1 MDILKLRD
9 LLMELVEELKITRA
23 EVTENEDRIQQLVN
37 ECHDKERKLEE
48 EALMALSLRD
58 KHIETEDILSKTS
71 DDKMKHLE
79 SEKSK
84 LQLAVEG
91 WEKEIK
97 TMKEVVRALELS
109 KYNQDKTVRELQHR
123 LQTQE
128 RNKTAHAEQVLD
140 IDNKCKGLQKDMT
153 FYRDALGILKR
164 EVSEAGVLNMKLTA
178 TNIHQSCEISSLKED
193 LNKKQQDIIKLR
205 AHVTGMPD
213 KESNK
218 REMIEL
224 QIEELTKE
232 LKQVALINQDL
243 KTQYEEG
250 RRANQVTQ
258 AQLQECQDLLQ
269 RFMTSTDELKKRT
282 TQQETQIA
290 TLMKENTD
298 VSERHSRAKSEIAEL
313 RQVMNERDS
322 KKKTEVLRL
331 EEENEKMKNDLSK
344 VRKTVLNL
352 ENINASWASKN
363 HAITKEMEDLKM
375 KLESSS
381 AELDKMKLPIHKS
394 DIESQTNSNTNL
406 DNFDASSI
414 MTGATDPKTAETFQ
428 ESEITVES
436 QTIEQKIK
444 EDAQVIGEQKMQ
456 QEEVRNNQK
465 EDITASVPEPTND
478 SLNGDNTQCTNDNAD
493 VRETNNHSS
502 DNFKDDRR
510 IGDVSVML
518 MENPTGKYDR
528 SSVHG
533 MSAEEGINQHQ
544 FQRKVTPGT
553 LDKTGYLTE
562 ELHSNAEDSQLKTI
576 EPGQDGNEIKIM
588 RKTISNTVS
597 LDASRE
603 TLKGP
608 AKISY
613 IEDSQARTDDKLLEA
628 ETGNDAENILPVDNE
643 QVSPVQEDKTSRMID
658 IDTVHKTREGTANQ
672 AQLLTDTSAV
682 LGNLDEVEV
691 CNEDILIPST
701 YEEEKLACCRGQE
714 NQEMHQADLSG
725 CEKDAVD
732 SSESMLS
739 VDVQTERGK
748 INSPLC
754 ETGQKSLVSYQKGAK
769 PIEQIANKS
778 TSSLTSVLTEADEV
792 PETKEA
798 EHTNKIVAVENYSL
812 SETTVLQGAQRTSS
826 SYSGNNSRD
835 VHEKPEPATSL
846 CGSGNYSS
854 LWKKGKFSPVT
865 TDPTC
870 LQTSKQ
876 KMATSLHQLSSP
888 PFVIKSSLSP
898 SDMASCPLN
907 SDSEAVSTPSNTDD
921 RQSYSLAKTRLTWSS
936 PAIMRTN
943 MIGRAT
949 SYSSRKD
956 LDPLRMQPTKNIN
969 IATETPHVPYSHCH
983 SSAQQLHQSLCHIVC
998 ATSLT
1003 STVTSID
1010 QKCTV
1015 PKSFGISQECTQE
1028 ASNNRSLEIQE
1039 AVPRPG
1045 RPIFDKQSNGEDQ
1058 EKTLSKQ
1065 DPKPTTKVSK
1075 YPTLSF
1081 SFPNRPP
1088 IVIDQVHGGAGDA
1101 GGDVS
1106 LFSDEEGEED
1116 MADDVASQIN
1126 RIQNFLKKDRLKR
1139 AKLE

>member
-48 EALMALSLRD
+48 EALNALSLRD
-58 KHIETEDILSKTS
+58 KHTETEDILSKTS

-91 WEKEIK
+91 WEKEMK

-178 TNIHQSCEISSLKED
+178 TNTHQRCEISSLKED
-193 LNKKQQDIIKLR
+193 LDKKQQDVIKLR

-213 KESNK
+213 NESNK

-224 QIEELTKE
+224 KIEELTKE

-250 RRANQVTQ
+250 RRTNQVTQ
-258 AQLQECQDLLQ
+258 TQLQESQDLLQ
-269 RFMTSTDELKKRT
+269 RFMTSTDELKERT
-282 TQQETQIA
+282 TQQETKIA
-290 TLMKENTD
+290 TLMKEYTD
-298 VSERHSRAKSEIAEL
+298 LSERYSRAKSEVAEL

-331 EEENEKMKNDLSK
+331 EEENEKMKSDLSK

-352 ENINASWASKN
+352 EDINASWASKN
-363 HAITKEMEDLKM
+363 HAITEEMEDLKM

-394 DIESQTNSNTNL
+394 DMESQTNSNTNL
-406 DNFDASSI
+406 DNFDTSSI
-414 MTGATDPKTAETFQ
+414 TTGAKDPKNAETFQ
-428 ESEITVES
+428 ESEVTVEPH
-436 QTIEQKIK
+436 TMEQKIK
-444 EDAQVIGEQKMQ
+444 EDAQLIEQKMQ

-465 EDITASVPEPTND
+465 EDITFSVPEPTND
-478 SLNGDNTQCTNDNAD
+478 SLIGDNKQCRNDNSD
-493 VRETNNHSS
+493 VQETNNHSS

-518 MENPTGKYDR
+518 MENPTGKDDR
-528 SSVHG
+528 SSFHG
-533 MSAEEGINQHQ
+533 MSAEGINQHQ
-544 FQRKVTPGT
+544 FQRKLTPGT
-553 LDKTGYLTE
+553 LDRTGYLTE
-562 ELHSNAEDSQLKTI
+562 DLHSNAEDSQLKTI

-608 AKISY
+608 AKVSY
-613 IEDSQARTDDKLLEA
+613 IEDSQAHTDDKLLEA
-628 ETGNDAENILPVDNE
+628 ETGNDAEAETGNDAEDILPVDNE
-643 QVSPVQEDKTSRMID
+643 QVSEMQEDKTSHMID
-658 IDTVHKTREGTANQ
+658 IDTAYKTREGTANQ
-672 AQLLTDTSAV
+672 TQLLTDTSAV
-682 LGNLDEVEV
+682 LGNLDKVEV

-701 YEEEKLACCRGQE
+701 YEEENLACCRGQE

-725 CEKDAVD
+725 CENDAVD
-732 SSESMLS
+732 SSESMLP

-754 ETGQKSLVSYQKGAK
+754 ESLVSYHKGAK
-769 PIEQIANKS
+769 PVEQIANKS
-778 TSSLTSVLTEADEV
+778 KSSLTSVLTEADVV

-812 SETTVLQGAQRTSS
+812 TETTVLKGAQCTSS
-826 SYSGNNSRD
+826 SYSGHNSR
-835 VHEKPEPATSL
+835 HEKAEPATSL

-854 LWKKGKFSPVT
+854 LWKKGKFSLT
-865 TDPTC
+865 TEPTC

-888 PFVIKSSLSP
+888 PFLIKSSLSP

-921 RQSYSLAKTRLTWSS
+921 RYSLAKTRLTWSS

-949 SYSSRKD
+949 PYSSRKD
-956 LDPLRMQPTKNIN
+956 LDPLRMQPTENIN
-969 IATETPHVPYSHCH
+969 IATETPHVSYSH
-983 SSAQQLHQSLCHIVC
+983 SSAQQLHQSLRHIVC
-998 ATSLT
+998 APSFTST
-1003 STVTSID
+1003 SESTVTSID

-1015 PKSFGISQECTQE
+1015 PKSFEISQECTQE
-1028 ASNNRSLEIQE
+1028 ASKNSSIEIQE
-1039 AVPRPG
+1039 TVPRPG

-1058 EKTLSKQ
+1058 EKTLPKQ

-1075 YPTLSF
+1075 YPTLPF

-1088 IVIDQVHGGAGDA
+1088 PVIDQVHGGAGDA
-1101 GGDVS
+1101 GGDAS
-1106 LFSDEEGEED
+1106 LFSDEEGETD